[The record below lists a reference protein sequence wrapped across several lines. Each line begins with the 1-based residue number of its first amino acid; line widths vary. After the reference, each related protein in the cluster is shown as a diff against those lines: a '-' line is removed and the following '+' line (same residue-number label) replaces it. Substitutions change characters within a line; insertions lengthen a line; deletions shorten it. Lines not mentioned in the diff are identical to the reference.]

1 MEQNYFEKVISSF
14 SEEIINKYSH
24 SNIITK
30 RNILE
35 SDKKK
40 DLFHSDCRFS
50 KKKICHCNQFKSNM
64 IEKDFELAEF
74 LDNLVNDKI
83 EICSNTYNKKIEFKK
98 REDLAF
104 SKKQIEIERIK
115 SLKYS
120 EMKSYFK
127 NYDENILSLNEY
139 KEIEKNINDDKKIC
153 ENCKTNIYE
162 NNFHKGWKN
171 ELGEYVLLCP
181 LCSRKYF
188 NGALE
193 IKFENKRNDEQT
205 QILKSN
211 SNLPKAI
218 NTIEILDLP
227 SSKEMFD

>member
-1 MEQNYFEKVISSF
+1 MEQNYFDKVISSY
-14 SEEIINKYSH
+14 SEEIINKYTH

-30 RNILE
+30 RHILE
-35 SDKKK
+35 SEKQK
-40 DLFHSDCRFS
+40 DLYHSDCRFS
-50 KKKICHCNQFKSNM
+50 KKKICHCNQFKYNIM
-64 IEKDFELAEF
+64 EKDFKLAQI
-74 LDNLVNDKI
+74 LDHLVNDKI
-83 EICSNTYNKKIEFKK
+83 EICCNTYNKKIEFKK

-115 SLKYS
+115 SLKFS
-120 EMKSYFK
+120 EMKSYFE
-127 NYDENILSLNEY
+127 NYDENTLSLNEY

-193 IKFENKRNDEQT
+193 IKFENKRIDEQT
-205 QILKSN
+205 QSIKSN

-218 NTIEILDLP
+218 NTIEIVDLP
-227 SSKEMFD
+227 SSKKMFP